1 MTSHFLLMT
10 TLSLALVGAVSNSIT
25 PSGDSLESRIAAK
38 KWQRRVLLIYARE
51 ANNADLMTQKQ
62 VVAEQRSGLAERDF
76 DQIVVLE
83 SDLTKADRTYLRG
96 GDRKLSS
103 TAGFMTYLIG
113 KDGGVKQ
120 RFSKPVAA
128 SELFQIVD
136 AMPMRQ
142 SEMGRKN

>member
-1 MTSHFLLMT
+1 MISRIVLLF
-10 TLSLALVGAVSNSIT
+10 TLMSAVTNSLSEPGK
-25 PSGDSLESRIAAK
+25 SLEARIAGK
-38 KWQRRVLLIYARE
+38 KWQRRVVLVYARD
-51 ANNADLMTQKQ
+51 AGNADLVAQKR
-62 VVAEQRSGLAERDF
+62 VFAEQRTGFTERDF

-83 SDLTKADRTYLRG
+83 SDLTEADRTYLRG
-96 GDRKLSS
+96 GDRKLSP

-120 RFSKPVAA
+120 RFSKPVAT